1 MPTAV
6 IVDAVRTPVGRR
18 GGVLSGW
25 HAVDLAAQPLAALLT
40 RNDLD
45 PALVED
51 VVMGCTMTVGE
62 QAMNIAR
69 NAALAAG
76 YPISVPGTTVDRQCG
91 SAQQAIHFAAQA
103 VASGAMEIAI
113 GAGIESMSRVPIG
126 STTEPGPGEA
136 YGPLHKAKY
145 DLIHQGE
152 CAEEI
157 ARRWGIS
164 REDMDRFGYESH
176 QRAARATAEGRFAR
190 ELLAIDGLTADG
202 VATGPVTADEGIRP
216 DGTYEKMASLR
227 PAFREDGL
235 VTAATSSQISDGAAA
250 VLVMSEARA
259 AKLGYTP
266 RARFHTFA
274 VAAND
279 PQIMLT
285 APIPATAMV
294 LEKAGLSLDQIDL
307 VEINEAFASVV
318 LAWEREFH
326 PDMAKV
332 NVNGGAIAIG
342 HPTGCSGA
350 RLMSTLLCELER
362 TGGRYGLQVMCEGGG
377 QANATIIERLGWAW
391 EPTSKRWRGSS
402 TPRPR
407 LSPGHAA
414 PGAAPTPSRRRMA
427 SAPTPTARPRPPSAS
442 RSRGVAPCGP
452 TPRRAT
458 SRRPPTSLRTP
469 SSPSPSWPSS
479 SPRSSSW
486 CSGRSCRRARR
497 LTSRS
502 AWRSRW

>member
-18 GGVLSGW
+18 GGRLSGW
-25 HAVDLAAQPLAALLT
+25 HATDLAAQPLIALLA

-51 VVMGCTMTVGE
+51 VIMGCTMTVGE

-76 YPISVPGTTVDRQCG
+76 FPVSVPGTTVDRQCG

-103 VASGAMEIAI
+103 VMSGAMDVVI

-136 YGPLHKAKY
+136 YGPLYKEHFE
-145 DLIHQGE
+145 LIHQGE

-157 ARRWGIS
+157 ARRWNVT
-164 REDMDRFGYESH
+164 REDMDALALQSH
-176 QRAARATAEGRFAR
+176 QRAARATDEGRFAKEIVKLEAR
-190 ELLAIDGLTADG
+190 VHPDVPGAADVTGLME
-202 VATGPVTADEGIRP
+202 VDEGVRR
-216 DGTYEKMASLR
+216 DTSAEKLASLR
-227 PAFREDGL
+227 PAFSETGT
-235 VTAATSSQISDGAAA
+235 VTAGTSSQISDGAAA
-250 VLVMSEARA
+250 VLIMSEEKANE
-259 AKLGYTP
+259 LGLTP

-285 APIPATAMV
+285 APIPATELV
-294 LEKAGLSLDQIDL
+294 LAKSKLALSDID
-307 VEINEAFASVV
+307 VIEINEAFASVV

-326 PDMAKV
+326 PDMEKV

-350 RLMSTLLCELER
+350 RLMATLLSELER
-362 TGGRYGLQVMCEGGG
+362 TGGRFGLQTMCEGGG
-377 QANATIIERLGWAW
+377 QANATIIERLG
-391 EPTSKRWRGSS
+391 
-402 TPRPR
+402 
-407 LSPGHAA
+407 
-414 PGAAPTPSRRRMA
+414 
-427 SAPTPTARPRPPSAS
+427 
-442 RSRGVAPCGP
+442 
-452 TPRRAT
+452 
-458 SRRPPTSLRTP
+458 
-469 SSPSPSWPSS
+469 
-479 SPRSSSW
+479 
-486 CSGRSCRRARR
+486 
-497 LTSRS
+497 
-502 AWRSRW
+502 